1 MNVNAK
7 NNLHSILV
15 LGAGELGMAMLRS
28 LANTTGT
35 RVSVL
40 LRSSTIE
47 SSNPEKVAHI
57 QQIRD
62 LGIGLVAGDLVDESI
77 GTLANCFAPFDTVI
91 CCTGFIAG
99 SGTQIKITQAVLEA
113 RVKRYVPWQFGV
125 DYDLVGKGSGQ
136 TTWDE
141 QLDVRAMLR
150 GQNSTEWVI
159 VSTGMFT
166 SYLFDPA
173 FGIVNFSDNSV
184 NALGAWDNAVTLT
197 TPDDI
202 GVLTREILL
211 VQPRLVN
218 QVVYTA
224 GETITYQQLADL
236 LDKVLGKKVKRIAWS
251 LAKLSQDLANSP
263 EDIVAKYRVAFAK
276 GKGVSWPMEQSFNV
290 QHNIPLTNVEQW
302 LQRNHK

>member
-28 LANTTGT
+28 LANTPGT

-47 SSNPEKVAHI
+47 SSNPEKVADI
-57 QQIRD
+57 KQIRD
-62 LGIGLVAGDLVDESI
+62 LGISLVTGDLVDESI
-77 GTLANCFAPFDTVI
+77 GTLANCFAAFDTVI

-251 LAKLSQDLANSP
+251 LAKLSQDLANYP